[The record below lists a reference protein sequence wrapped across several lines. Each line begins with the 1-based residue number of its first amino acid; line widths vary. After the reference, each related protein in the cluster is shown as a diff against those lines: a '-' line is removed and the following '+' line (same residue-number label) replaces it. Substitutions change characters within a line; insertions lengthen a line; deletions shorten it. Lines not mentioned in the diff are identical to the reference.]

1 MQNLNEVMETLSEIN
16 RVARSSFISVAA
28 YNHDWEKDSFYN
40 WTLLGTTVLHCSE
53 WIDLFSSIGYQGKY
67 FFTTPSIL
75 GFQKDD

>member
-1 MQNLNEVMETLSEIN
+1 MQNLKEVMKTLSEIN
-16 RVARSSFISVAA
+16 RVSRSSFISVAA
-28 YNHDWEKDSFYN
+28 YNHDWEKESFYN

-75 GFQKDD
+75 GFQKND